1 MLNHSVMSNSAAPA
15 RLLCPWDS
23 LGKNTGGLSFPA
35 PRDLLDPRIESS
47 PPASP
52 VLVGRF
58 FTTEPPGKPI
68 IYNGLM
74 EKDYT

>member
-1 MLNHSVMSNSAAPA
+1 MSDSAAPA

-23 LGKNTGGLSFPA
+23 LGKNTGGLSFPD
-35 PRDLLDPRIESS
+35 PGDLLDPRIESS
-47 PPASP
+47 PPESP

-58 FTTEPPGKPI
+58 FITEQPGKLI